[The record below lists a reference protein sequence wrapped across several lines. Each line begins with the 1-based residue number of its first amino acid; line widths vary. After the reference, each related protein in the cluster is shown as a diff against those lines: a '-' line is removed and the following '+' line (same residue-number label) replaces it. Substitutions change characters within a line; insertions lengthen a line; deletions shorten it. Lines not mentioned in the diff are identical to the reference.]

1 MSPFHFNQQDEAAV
15 TPAAESLSYLSTRPI
30 SSLNAYRLGYFAMIS
45 LARALFKF
53 VFLFGIGMSLI
64 NVYARKDTLSNTS
77 EHNYYSYF
85 ESHGIMKE
93 QTGRAVSLTVYKSML
108 GLVRLSSALNVAF
121 SIGLNGM
128 LTLMVVIYPTDI
140 SLSPANFP
148 GNKVVG
154 IFLLIVGLATS
165 IASAI
170 YFWKAA
176 SQLSRSVTAQ
186 H

>member
-1 MSPFHFNQQDEAAV
+1 
-15 TPAAESLSYLSTRPI
+15 
-30 SSLNAYRLGYFAMIS
+30 
-45 LARALFKF
+45 
-53 VFLFGIGMSLI
+53 
-64 NVYARKDTLSNTS
+64 
-77 EHNYYSYF
+77 
-85 ESHGIMKE
+85 MKE
-93 QTGRAVSLTVYKSML
+93 QTSRAASLAVYKSML
-108 GLVRLSSALNVAF
+108 GLVRLCSALTVAC
-121 SIGLNGM
+121 SIGLNGT

-165 IASAI
+165 IASSI

>member
-1 MSPFHFNQQDEAAV
+1 
-15 TPAAESLSYLSTRPI
+15 
-30 SSLNAYRLGYFAMIS
+30 
-45 LARALFKF
+45 
-53 VFLFGIGMSLI
+53 
-64 NVYARKDTLSNTS
+64 
-77 EHNYYSYF
+77 
-85 ESHGIMKE
+85 MKE
-93 QTGRAVSLTVYKSML
+93 QTGRAASLAVYKSML
-108 GLVRLSSALNVAF
+108 GLVRLCSALTIAC
-121 SIGLNGM
+121 SIGLNGT